1 MNLIDIGLNVDTSE
15 LDGRL
20 GAIETL
26 LDSHSRGLNTLEE
39 KQKYIGDLDA
49 RLAVV
54 ESTTI
59 SNGQASPEMITAI
72 NDYLKSRGYD
82 EDAPD
87 VEQAVKD
94 ALADESWVSQDDVE
108 QTVQDALENT
118 SYVDENDL
126 EDKVSGLGFIS
137 EYDVDQK
144 ISDAADEH
152 DYDDLKDRIE
162 EIENSLSDALEFFR
176 QLQKAAKAL
185 ARE

>member
-1 MNLIDIGLNVDTSE
+1 MNLIDVNVDAYALERKLEEHDGALNGLMAQVGVLEAKLGLNE
-15 LDGRL
+15 LEGGHDGE
-20 GAIETL
+20 A
-26 LDSHSRGLNTLEE
+26 
-39 KQKYIGDLDA
+39 
-49 RLAVV
+49 
-54 ESTTI
+54 ST
-59 SNGQASPEMITAI
+59 AMVTAI

-82 EDAPD
+82 EDAPNI
-87 VEQAVKD
+87 EQA
-94 ALADESWVSQDDVE
+94 
-108 QTVQDALENT
+108 VQDALENT

-152 DYDDLKDRIE
+152 DYSALEDRIE
-162 EIENSLSDALEFFR
+162 EIENSLSDALEFFK